1 MPRTYPVFPA
11 FQSPSLVSRSF
22 NLPVRLYFPKVQYNT
37 YKMEIDG
44 GPEVELFAQQTQE
57 FLSWFRGLPGATFHE
72 SIQLE
77 DLRGSSGAGR
87 GIG

>member
-1 MPRTYPVFPA
+1 MYE
-11 FQSPSLVSRSF
+11 
-22 NLPVRLYFPKVQYNT
+22 
-37 YKMEIDG
+37 MDIDG
-44 GPEVELFAQQTQE
+44 GPEAELFARQTHG

>member
-1 MPRTYPVFPA
+1 MYE
-11 FQSPSLVSRSF
+11 
-22 NLPVRLYFPKVQYNT
+22 
-37 YKMEIDG
+37 MDIDG
-44 GPEVELFAQQTQE
+44 DPEAELFARQTQG

-77 DLRGSSGAGR
+77 DLRGSSASGAGR